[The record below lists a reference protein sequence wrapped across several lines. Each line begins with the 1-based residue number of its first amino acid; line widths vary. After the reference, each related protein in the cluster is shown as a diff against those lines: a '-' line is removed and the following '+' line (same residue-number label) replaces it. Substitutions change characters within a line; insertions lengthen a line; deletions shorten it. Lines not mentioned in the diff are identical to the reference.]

1 MKVSDIAS
9 RLTAAIMDGLWRS
22 FPPVVRLETTNRCNA
37 VCAFCPRL
45 TMRRPTGI
53 MEQGL
58 FERLAREAAEGG
70 CRSLHLHNFGEPL
83 LDPDLPERVALAKGL
98 GIKRVKIFS
107 NGSLLFGERAER
119 LLGSGLDE
127 IKISIDGADAEE
139 FARLRK
145 GLSLET
151 IVDNAR
157 AFVKERDRAMPGR
170 GPSVVAACTQTSDR
184 EATSRMLAGVVDAVD
199 YGRLHNWGGVM
210 TSLGKRRLRKPCARL
225 WQTFTVLWN
234 GDVSLCCLDY
244 EGAEIL
250 GQVREQTIREV
261 WQDESYREVRDLHR
275 LSRQEQIPLCRECSK
290 SFY

>member
-1 MKVSDIAS
+1 VNVSKIAS
-9 RLTAAIMDGLWRS
+9 RLTASIMDRLWRS

-37 VCAFCPRL
+37 ACAFCPRL
-45 TMRRPTGI
+45 TMKRPTGI

-58 FERLAREAAEGG
+58 FERLVSEAAEGG

-83 LDPDLPERVALAKGL
+83 LDPDLPDRVALAKRA

-119 LLGSGLDE
+119 LLKSGLDE

-157 AFVKERDRAMPGR
+157 AFVRERALAGR
-170 GPSVVAACTQTSDR
+170 GPRVVAACTQTSDR
-184 EATSRMLAGVVDAVD
+184 EATGRLLAGVVDDVD
-199 YGRLHNWGGVM
+199 YGRLHNWAGVM
-210 TSLGKRRLRKPCARL
+210 SSLRKRRLRKPCARL

-234 GDVSLCCLDY
+234 GSVSLCCLDY

-250 GQVREQTIREV
+250 GEVREQSIREV
-261 WQDESYREVRDLHR
+261 WQDDRYRAVRNLHR
-275 LSRQEQIPLCRECSK
+275 LARQEEIPLCRECSK